1 MNKVMLIGRVATDID
16 IKQTQGGHSVAQFR
30 IAVNRR
36 VVNQEGVRE
45 ADFIPIVAW
54 RQLADNVHKY
64 LSKGRQCAVFGTLQT
79 RTYDAQDG
87 SKRYVTEVIA
97 DDIEFL
103 GDKASGSAPQE
114 KPAEKAAAPDGFVAV
129 DDEPLPF

>member
-16 IKQTQGGHSVAQFR
+16 MKQTQGGHSVAQFR

-36 VVNQEGVRE
+36 FANAEGVRE

-64 LSKGRQCAVFGTLQT
+64 LTKGRQCAVFGTIQT
-79 RTYDAQDG
+79 RSYDAQDG
-87 SKRYVTEVIA
+87 SKRYVTEVLA
-97 DDIEFL
+97 DEIEFL
-103 GDKASGSAPQE
+103 GDKANGSAPQE
-114 KPAEKAAAPDGFVAV
+114 KPAEKATAQGGFAEVE
-129 DDEPLPF
+129 DEPLPF